1 MLPGH
6 EVQIM
11 ITGRK
16 LGGYLSLV
24 CGCGHEPIRV
34 TYLGVDPTFPH
45 LRLDCEACGRHS
57 VVKIRNARSFP
68 HAPLAPEPSREAQA
82 LKR

>member
-1 MLPGH
+1 MLRGH
-6 EVQIM
+6 EVEDM

-68 HAPLAPEPSREAQA
+68 HAPIASETPRETQA